1 MYSIES
7 FAQSGSITIS
17 KNPTTLGTWAINNSI
32 YTFTPNS
39 SNSTSVVNIDDIINR
54 LLGNGF
60 TAGDVIIGSSSA
72 ANIIVN
78 DDIIVGNTIASK
90 NLTLSSGA
98 NITVN
103 AQINT
108 STSSGN
114 GGNISFT
121 TTGGYIILNNTA
133 NLNASGTT
141 SGGSISFTVT
151 NGIEIA
157 SNITSTGSSS
167 ANNGAVSITI
177 GSSSAFTPFDGKVT
191 GIINAGTFTKSGAGT
206 LMLSGQNIYTGLT
219 TISSGVLNIQN
230 SSALGTSTGSTSIT
244 SGAALEIQGGINIIN
259 ESITLNGTGVSSTGA
274 LRSISGDNIWGG
286 TISLGSS
293 SEIAVDA
300 NSFSLNGIISGS
312 NNLSKEGTGT
322 LILGATNSYTGTTT
336 IINGILKLTTGTNI
350 PDVSGLIFSSSNAT
364 LDLNGVSETLYYLN
378 SISGTPGIITNSN
391 LSTTP
396 FSLTIN
402 YTGGSTSTASTYV
415 RIEDGAA
422 TLSFIKKGSGI
433 QTLRGSSTYKGV
445 TNVEAGT
452 LYIRNSNALGTSD
465 AGTVVFSGA
474 SLQIN
479 TVNIGDESL
488 TLNGT
493 GISNNG
499 ALNVTGTSTW
509 SGDIMLNS
517 NSLINCANNLIINGI
532 ISGSGN
538 LNITGAGIAYLM
550 SANTYTGSTTINSG
564 GTVNIQNNNGLG
576 DIAGS
581 TTIASGA
588 DLQLQGNISINEV
601 LSISSSGSNGAITNI
616 SGNNSILKTI
626 ILSAAFS
633 ILSDAGT
640 LTLDAS
646 NSITGSFG
654 LTIGG
659 NGNIIVNGTITTGG
673 NNITKNGT
681 GTTTFNQANTY
692 TGSTII
698 SAGILSIF
706 NNNALGTT
714 AGGTTIS
721 SGASLQ
727 LNGLTIGAEALTLS
741 GGTLINNLSA
751 STWSGKIS
759 FGSSTSSTLNTN
771 FDLTLN
777 GIISGS
783 GNITKLG
790 SSTLFINSANTYTGL
805 TTISAGTLKL
815 LVATAIPITNSV
827 VVNNATL
834 DLNGFS
840 TTFASLAGTS
850 NLGLVTSTQSGS
862 ITLTISGSNSTS
874 FAGIIDKGSSNNFK
888 LIKSGSSTLTLS
900 GANTYNGVTNVKTG
914 TLIISNNAGLGSA
927 LSGTV
932 VEDGATLQLNGAAIV
947 DEELIIYGNGVSSVG
962 SLSNITSAS
971 TWSGKVILAS
981 NASIGSVS
989 STLTIDGI
997 ISGDFTLTKVGA
1009 GVVELNGVNTFSG
1022 ITTVSAGSLSIFNN
1036 AALGT
1041 ANSISVISGAV
1052 LQLNRVDVSGKT
1064 LKLNGSGISNGGSL
1078 INATG
1083 TSTWSGNVI
1092 LESASTV
1099 STSAILTLSG
1109 VLSGDFAITK
1119 IGSSTL
1125 NLTNSNTYSGATT
1138 VSVGILNITAPISL
1152 GTSNQVTVSG
1162 TGQLQISGNNDFNI
1176 PLILSSTI
1184 STGSLRSMSGNN
1196 SWTGSVTLQANTG
1209 IGVEN
1214 SSILKISGVMSGS
1227 FGVTKYG
1234 SGSLQF
1240 DAENLY
1246 TGTTTISAGT
1256 LKLLIA
1262 KAIPTTNAMV
1272 VNNATLDLN
1281 GISTTFASLA
1291 GTSNSGLI
1299 TSSQSGTMT
1308 LTISG
1313 SNSTSYAGIIQ
1324 NGSASILNLIKDGTS
1339 ILTLS
1344 GANTYNGTTSINA
1357 GVINVQDNNALG
1369 STIAGTIVANGAA
1382 LQIEGSTNVGA
1393 EIIQISGSG
1402 ISNTGAIRN
1411 MSSNNS
1417 IGGSITLVSD
1427 ATIVSDASRLTLSA
1441 ISGNYNLTIGGIG
1454 NLTIGGII
1462 NIGKGDF
1469 TKIGSGSVTLN
1480 AVNIYSGLTTIS
1492 NGILQVGIIKAI
1504 PVENEVNIAIGASLD
1519 LAGRATTLK
1528 SINGL
1533 GKITN
1538 SSGVITDFTLAG
1550 TSTNTFDGIIEDGNG
1565 GGKIQLIKTGL
1576 NSLVLTGM
1584 NTYTGNTT
1592 VTSGVLK
1599 LGASNVLSNSSNLYL
1614 NGGEFNT
1621 NGFTESLGS
1630 LNILNNSIIR
1640 LDSSVVY
1647 SLTFASMGTITTGSS
1662 IIIYGWRGFDLDKA
1676 VTKNGFVG
1684 NASTVSILFA
1694 PLTKV
1699 FAKSTGGLQDI
1710 VNGGLTQYGQ
1720 IVVAKPG
1727 NTGVKCTITINSI
1740 LNNTALNSIKFY
1752 SITDNKTYAST
1763 QLASKILISQ

>member
-7 FAQSGSITIS
+7 YAQSGSITIS
-17 KNPTTLGTWAINNSI
+17 TNPTTLGTWAINNSI
-32 YTFTPNS
+32 YIFTPNN
-39 SNSTSVVNIDDIINR
+39 SNSSSVVNITDIKNR

-72 ANIIVN
+72 SNIIVN
-78 DDIIVGNTIASK
+78 DDIIVGNTNASK

-114 GGNISFT
+114 GGNISFI
-121 TTGGYIILNNTA
+121 TTGGYVILNNSA
-133 NLNASGTT
+133 NLNASGTG
-141 SGGSISFTVT
+141 SGGAISFSVT

-157 SNITSTGSSS
+157 SNITSAASSS
-167 ANNGAVSITI
+167 TNNGAVSITI
-177 GSSSAFTPFDGKVT
+177 ASSSAFTPFDGKVT
-191 GIINAGTFTKSGAGT
+191 GIINAGAFTKSGAGT
-206 LMLSGQNIYTGLT
+206 LMLSGQNTYTGLT
-219 TISSGVLNIQN
+219 TISAGVLNIQN
-230 SSALGTSTGSTSIT
+230 SSALGTSTGNTSIT
-244 SGAALEIQGGINIIN
+244 NGAALEIQGGINITS
-259 ESITLNGTGVSSTGA
+259 ESLTLNGTGISSTGA
-274 LRSISGDNIWGG
+274 LRSISGNNIWGG

-300 NSFSLNGIISGS
+300 NTFSLNGIISGS
-312 NNLSKEGTGT
+312 NSISKEGTGT
-322 LILGATNSYTGTTT
+322 LIFGATNSYTGTTT

-350 PDVSGLIFSSSNAT
+350 PDASGLIFSSSNAT

-378 SISGTPGIITNSN
+378 SSSGTPGIITNSN

-396 FSLTIN
+396 FSLIIN
-402 YTGGSTSTASTYV
+402 YTSTANTYTTYAS
-415 RIEDGAA
+415 IEDGAA
-422 TLSFIKKGSGI
+422 VLSLIKRGNGT

-452 LYIRNSNALGTSD
+452 LYIRNSNALGTID
-465 AGTVVFSGA
+465 AGTIVSTGA
-474 SLQIN
+474 TLQIN
-479 TVNIGDESL
+479 SVNIGDESL

-493 GISNNG
+493 TATNG
-499 ALNVTGTSTW
+499 ALYVSGTSTW
-509 SGDIMLNS
+509 GGDIILNS
-517 NSLINCANNLIINGI
+517 NSIINCTNNLTINGI

-538 LNITGAGIAYLM
+538 LQISGGGIAYLM

-564 GTVNIQNNNGLG
+564 ATVNIQNNNGLG
-576 DIAGS
+576 DLTGS

-588 DLQLQGNISINEV
+588 DLQLQGNIAINEV
-601 LSISSSGSNGAITNI
+601 LSISSSGSAGAITNI
-616 SGNNSILKTI
+616 SGNNSILKTVT
-626 ILSAAFS
+626 LSAAFS

-659 NGNIIVNGTITTGG
+659 NGNVIVNGTITTGST
-673 NNITKNGT
+673 NITKNGT

-692 TGSTII
+692 TGSTTI

-706 NNNALGTT
+706 NNNALGTI

-727 LNGLTIGAEALTLS
+727 LNGLTIGTEALILN
-741 GGTLINNLSA
+741 GGTLINNVSA
-751 STWSGKIS
+751 STWAGTIS
-759 FGSSTSSTLNTN
+759 LGTGTSSTLNTN

-790 SSTLFINSANTYTGL
+790 SSTLFINSANTYTGS

-815 LVATAIPITNSV
+815 LVATAIPITNAM

-850 NLGLVTSTQSGS
+850 NSGLVTSTPSGS

-900 GANTYNGVTNVKTG
+900 GANTYNGLTNIKTG
-914 TLIISNNAGLGSA
+914 TLVITNDAGLGSA

-932 VEDGATLQLNGAAIV
+932 VDNGATLQLNGVAIV
-947 DEELIIYGNGVSSVG
+947 DEELIINGNGVSSVG
-962 SLSNITSAS
+962 ALSNQTSAS
-971 TWSGKVILAS
+971 SWSGSIILAS
-981 NASIGSVS
+981 NASIGSES
-989 STLTIDGI
+989 SNLTIDGI
-997 ISGDFTLTKVGA
+997 ISGAFTLTKVGA
-1009 GVVELNGVNTFSG
+1009 SVVELNGVNTYSG
-1022 ITTVSAGSLSIFNN
+1022 IATISAGTLSILNN

-1041 ANSISVISGAV
+1041 ANTTTVNTGAV
-1052 LQLNRVDVSGKT
+1052 LQLNGVDISGKT
-1064 LKLNGSGISNGGSL
+1064 LQLNGSGISNGGAL

-1083 TSTWSGNVI
+1083 TSTWSGNVS
-1092 LESASTV
+1092 LMSASTI
-1099 STSAILTLSG
+1099 STSALLTLSG
-1109 VLSGDFAITK
+1109 VLSGGFNLTK

-1125 NLTNSNTYSGATT
+1125 YLTNTNTYSGATLI
-1138 VSVGILNITAPISL
+1138 SGGILNITAPNSL
-1152 GTSNQVTVSG
+1152 GQTNQVTVSG
-1162 TGQLQISGNNDFNI
+1162 TGQLQILGNNDFDI

-1184 STGSLRSMSGNN
+1184 GTGALRSMSGTN
-1196 SWTGSVTLQANTG
+1196 SWVGNITLQANTG
-1209 IGVEN
+1209 IGVET
-1214 SSILKISGVMSGS
+1214 SSILKISGVISGS
-1227 FGVTKYG
+1227 FGITKYG
-1234 SGSLQF
+1234 AGSLQL

-1246 TGTTTISAGT
+1246 TGSTTNSAGT

-1262 KAIPTTNAMV
+1262 KAIPVTNAMI

-1281 GISTTFASLA
+1281 GISTTFGSLA
-1291 GTSNSGLI
+1291 GTSNSGI
-1299 TSSQSGTMT
+1299 VTSTQSGTLT

-1313 SNSTSYAGIIQ
+1313 SSSTSYAGIIQ
-1324 NGSASILNLIKDGTS
+1324 NGSATSLSLIKAGAS

-1344 GANTYNGTTSINA
+1344 GTNTYNGTTSINA
-1357 GVINVQDNNALG
+1357 GVINVQDNSALG
-1369 STIAGTIVANGAA
+1369 STSAGTIVANGAA
-1382 LQIEGSTNVGA
+1382 LQIEGTTSIGA
-1393 EIIQISGSG
+1393 EAITISGTG

-1417 IGGSITLVSD
+1417 FSGTITILDDASI
-1427 ATIVSDASRLTLSA
+1427 ISDASRLTLNTIIGSKS
-1441 ISGNYNLTIGGIG
+1441 ITIGGTG

-1462 NIGKGDF
+1462 NLGTGAL
-1469 TKIGSGSVTLN
+1469 TKIGTGSVILN

-1492 NGILQVGIIKAI
+1492 NGILQIGIAKAI
-1504 PVENEVNIAIGASLD
+1504 PVENEVNIASGASLD
-1519 LAGRATTLK
+1519 LAGRATTLTA
-1528 SINGL
+1528 INGL

-1538 SSGVITDFTLAG
+1538 SSASTIDFIISG
-1550 TSTNTFDGIIEDGNG
+1550 TSTNTFNGIIEDGNG
-1565 GGKIQLIKTGL
+1565 GGKIQLIKTGS
-1576 NSLVLTGM
+1576 NTLVLTGS

-1592 VTSGVLK
+1592 ITTGVLK
-1599 LGASNVLSNSSNLYL
+1599 LGASNVLSNSTNLFL

-1630 LNILNNSIIR
+1630 LNISNNSIIR

-1647 SLTFASMGTITTGSS
+1647 SLTFASMGTITAGKS

-1684 NASTVSILFA
+1684 NATTVSTLFS
-1694 PLTKV
+1694 PITKV
-1699 FAKSTGGLQDI
+1699 FVKSTGGLQDI

-1740 LNNTALNSIKFY
+1740 LNNTALNSIYFY